1 MALDHKALLL
11 NLMGLPENTDDA
23 ALTNSISAFQSD
35 MVAYKEATDSDL
47 VRLENSVRQATQT
60 NEQLTAANEKLTNSN
75 TQMLEVL
82 INADVAS
89 FKDVISD
96 EAGVKAMLMNNREV
110 GLKFLNSLKLT
121 NAAAPAPVIVAD
133 PKPTRKAPLHNSSKA
148 AQPEPILN
156 ANQGETEEFSVKVSN
171 RAREIQSTN
180 KGMGWNQAFLNARA
194 ELVAGQQI
202 VN

>member
-1 MALDHKALLL
+1 MDYKSTLL
-11 NLMGLPENTDDA
+11 NLIGLPENADDS
-23 ALTNSISAFQSD
+23 ALANSINSFQ
-35 MVAYKEATDSDL
+35 AELCQYKEMTDGQL
-47 VRLENSVRQATQT
+47 VSLETNLRNSTSE
-60 NEQLTAANEKLTNSN
+60 NEALTAANEKLTNSN
-75 TQMLEVL
+75 KSMLEVL
-82 INADVAS
+82 VNSDLQTYADR
-89 FKDVISD
+89 ISD
-96 EAGVKAMLMNNREV
+96 VEAVKTMLMNNREV
-110 GLKFLNSLKLT
+110 GLAFLKGIKIT
-121 NAAAPAPVIVAD
+121 NAAPAPVVD

>member
-1 MALDHKALLL
+1 MALDYKQTLET
-11 NLMGLPENTDDA
+11 LMGVPAGSSDEILA
-23 ALTNSISAFQSD
+23 NSVNEFTSS
-35 MVAYKEATDSDL
+35 MVAYKELTDGQLISAEQNL
-47 VRLENSVRQATQT
+47 MNSTKQV
-60 NEQLTAANEKLTNSN
+60 EQLTAANEKLTNSN
-75 TQMLEVL
+75 KSMLESLV
-82 INADVAS
+82 NNDVAS

-110 GLKFLNSLKLT
+110 GLAFLKGIKLT
-121 NAAAPAPVIVAD
+121 NAAAPAPVAD

-156 ANQGETEEFSVKVSN
+156 ANSGETEEFSVKVSN
-171 RAREIQSTN
+171 RAREIQATN

-194 ELVAGQQI
+194 EMVAGQQI

>member
-1 MALDHKALLL
+1 MPLNYKETLINLLGVPSDTSDESL
-11 NLMGLPENTDDA
+11 S
-23 ALTNSISAFQSD
+23 NSVSEFTSSL
-35 MVAYKEATDSDL
+35 VSYKEATDGDL
-47 VRLENSVRQATQT
+47 VRLQNSEISLQS
-60 NEQLTAANEKLTNSN
+60 ENEKLTNSVTSLTESN
-75 TQMLEVL
+75 TKMLEVL
-82 INADVAS
+82 VNADVAQ

-121 NAAAPAPVIVAD
+121 NAAAPAPVVAD

-156 ANQGETEEFSVKVSN
+156 ANSGETEEFSVKVSN